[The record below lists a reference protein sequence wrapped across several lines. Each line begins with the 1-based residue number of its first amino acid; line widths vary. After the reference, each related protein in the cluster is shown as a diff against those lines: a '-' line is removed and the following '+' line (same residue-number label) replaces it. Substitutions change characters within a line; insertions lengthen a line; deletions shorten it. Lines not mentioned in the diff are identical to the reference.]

1 MAYASAYKFLSV
13 ALNAALAREGVQ
25 VGNTAD
31 NRRVEIHDITE
42 NQPTD
47 KALAVRVV
55 TAVVE
60 CISPVS
66 PEDAEQMNADNL
78 AIIDGLAPSS
88 EAYRIVGAVPTQLTE
103 TTEAS
108 DTAPV
113 LYRCAQ
119 TIDFYIQQF

>member
-1 MAYASAYKFLSV
+1 MAYASAYRFLSV

-31 NRRVEIHDITE
+31 NRRVEIHDIIE

-47 KALAVRVV
+47 KSGAVRVV
-55 TAVVE
+55 SAVVE
-60 CISPVS
+60 SISTTS
-66 PEDAEQMNADNL
+66 PEDAEQMNAGNL
-78 AIIDGLAPSS
+78 AIIDGLAPEST
-88 EAYRIVGAVPTQLTE
+88 AYRIVGVVPTQLTE

-113 LYRCAQ
+113 VYRCAQ
-119 TIDFYIQQF
+119 TIDFYIQQL